1 MPVFLRYDMEPK
13 DCLIHRITVYF
24 SHPHI
29 RLNLHLVARC
39 DMGNLHLHLRD
50 LISPQEDQEACQV
63 QKALLHV
70 CTCHPSPQLRPR
82 ASMEMEKKMERSYL
96 CTLLFSCSNYGMS
109 EF

>member
-50 LISPQEDQEACQV
+50 LISPLEDQEACQV

-70 CTCHPSPQLRPR
+70 CTLPSLLSAQTSCINGDGEKNGEELLVYLAFSLFQLWD
-82 ASMEMEKKMERSYL
+82 E
-96 CTLLFSCSNYGMS
+96 
-109 EF
+109 